1 MKKLYI
7 SAPISGGEPEE
18 RRKFF
23 AGVAREA
30 AERGWQPINPM
41 DNGLDTEAPWR
52 QHMRK
57 GIRMMLE
64 CDAIIL
70 MSGWQFS
77 RGCRLEE
84 IVAREI
90 GLEVIDHEKW
100 GMPFAGDSFKF
111 NSTTFSTWKQ

>member
-1 MKKLYI
+1 MKKKLYI

-23 AGVAREA
+23 AGVARDA
-30 AERGWQPINPM
+30 AERGWQPVNPM
-41 DNGLDTEAPWR
+41 DNGLEAEAPWE

-57 GIRMMLE
+57 DIRMMLE

-90 GLEVIDHEKW
+90 GLEVIEHEKW
-100 GMPFAGDSFKF
+100 GMPLACDSLKY
-111 NSTTFSTWKQ
+111 NSTTI

>member
-1 MKKLYI
+1 MKKKLYI

-41 DNGLDTEAPWR
+41 DNGLGAETPWG

-57 GIRMMLE
+57 DIQMMLE

-90 GLEVIDHEKW
+90 GLEVIEHEKW
-100 GMPFAGDSFKF
+100 GMPIACDSLKF
-111 NSTTFSTWKQ
+111 NSTTI